1 MYYTNTV
8 KITLTNS
15 TIANKALDILRSRLS
30 AGFAVDNNYRRNP
43 SLRMSEALEVVD
55 NTIVLPED
63 FGCYITEDAKSIMF
77 ELIQNLAENLGSDPF
92 DWDGW
97 DSNDYTDG
105 HFEAACQNGLPRIK
119 YTYYPSGASSVEYY
133 SQCDEVVDPSEYLPI
148 TTEKIIHII

>member
-8 KITLTNS
+8 KITLNNS
-15 TIANKALDILRSRLS
+15 TSANKALEILRSRLS

-43 SLRMSEALEVVD
+43 STRMSEALEVVD

-63 FGCYITEDAKSIMF
+63 FGCYITEDAESIMF
-77 ELIQNLAENLGSDPF
+77 ELIQNLAENLGSEPF

-105 HFEAACQNGLPRIK
+105 HFEAVYKSGLLRIK
-119 YTYYPSGASSVEYY
+119 YTHYPSGASSIDYY
-133 SQCDEVVDPSEYLPI
+133 SECDEVVDPSEYLPI
-148 TTEKIIHII
+148 TTEKAIQII